1 MSKIYGTKKLPNGK
15 WQCDFYLNGRGSM
28 RVRKTFNTRGEAIA
42 YEKFTLSEVED
53 KPWMGGKEDNRL
65 LSELIDLWYKLH
77 GCSLSDKKGRL
88 GKLGII
94 WRGLGDPVART
105 LTAKDWAPY
114 RDRRLRGEIENG
126 YKTSAKSLKV
136 SIGTVNGEH
145 AFLRAVFNE
154 LERLGEV
161 NYPNPLKNVREFD
174 VPEKEM
180 AWLTDEQTTRL
191 MRTCHGHANPD
202 LTLIV
207 KICLSTGCR
216 WNEAASLRASQRSP
230 NKITFVKTK
239 GKKNRTVPIDKELY
253 EEWLAREGMPFDECY
268 RQFYQV
274 LTLAKIELPEGQ
286 MSHALRHT
294 FTSHF
299 IMDGGNILV
308 LQPIPGHSD
317 IRFTMRYVHFAPDHL
332 EDAIYL
338 NPLQR
343 VKLRPQTGYKRST
356 EGISGRTGG

>member
-1 MSKIYGTKKLPNGK
+1 MFDSMQKILIIFHIQFFHAKNLYMSKIYGTKKLPNGK

-114 RDRRLRGEIENG
+114 RVRRLRGEIENG

-145 AFLRAVFNE
+145 AF
-154 LERLGEV
+154 
-161 NYPNPLKNVREFD
+161 
-174 VPEKEM
+174 
-180 AWLTDEQTTRL
+180 
-191 MRTCHGHANPD
+191 
-202 LTLIV
+202 
-207 KICLSTGCR
+207 
-216 WNEAASLRASQRSP
+216 
-230 NKITFVKTK
+230 
-239 GKKNRTVPIDKELY
+239 
-253 EEWLAREGMPFDECY
+253 
-268 RQFYQV
+268 
-274 LTLAKIELPEGQ
+274 
-286 MSHALRHT
+286 
-294 FTSHF
+294 
-299 IMDGGNILV
+299 
-308 LQPIPGHSD
+308 
-317 IRFTMRYVHFAPDHL
+317 FACGL
-332 EDAIYL
+332 
-338 NPLQR
+338 
-343 VKLRPQTGYKRST
+343 
-356 EGISGRTGG
+356 